1 MEHYQLTSF
10 AAGDSNTVVLVHCKV
25 CLHHF
30 RDEDFNA
37 GGIYFPPALYPAAQK
52 RKAEYL
58 AGRLAARRA
67 MAGLGLP
74 VQPVLSAEDRSPCW
88 PHGLTGSISHR
99 SADGYIT
106 AFCLLGRHSVV
117 RRLGIDC
124 ETVMSAEVCQAVK
137 GQFADH
143 AEQSL
148 LATESSRQMIP
159 LPALYTL
166 LFSAKE
172 TLFKALYPEVRR
184 YFDFLAAELS
194 GFNWQADF
202 PSADYIKEINTM
214 VENSV
219 CGCLLLRQKT
229 RLGKA
234 LSTGSQYRVFFL
246 LTEDQVLTL
255 TLS

>member
-10 AAGDSNTVVLVHCKV
+10 TAGDSNRVLLVRCNV

-30 RDEDFNA
+30 RDEDFNT

-58 AGRLAARRA
+58 AGRLAARHA

-74 VQPVLSAEDRSPCW
+74 LQPVLSAEDRSPCW
-88 PHGLTGSISHR
+88 PEGVTGSISHR
-99 SADGYIT
+99 SADGAVT
-106 AFCLLGRHSVV
+106 AFCLLGHQSVV
-117 RRLGIDC
+117 RRLGVDS

-137 GQFADH
+137 GQFTDH

-148 LATESSRQMIP
+148 LVAESNQKVIP

-172 TLFKALYPEVRR
+172 TLFKALYPEVRC
-184 YFDFLAAELS
+184 YFDFLDAELT

-202 PSADYIKEINTM
+202 PSVDYIKAIRA
-214 VENSV
+214 VAENPL

-229 RLGKA
+229 RLSKA
-234 LSTGSQYRVFFL
+234 LPTGTQHRVFFL
-246 LTEDQVLTL
+246 LTADQVLTL
-255 TLS
+255 MLR